1 MKPELHVAC
10 AIIEHQG
17 RVLAAQRS
25 ESMNLPLKWEFPGGK
40 LHAGE
45 TPEECLVREVHEEL
59 AVAIGIGQALPAA
72 THAYPDFTVTL
83 YPFVC
88 SLQGGEMTLHEHKA
102 VRWMEPERMHELE
115 WAEADLPV
123 IADYLSRR
131 DPETVAS

>member
-1 MKPELHVAC
+1 MKPLLHVAC

-25 ESMNLPLKWEFPGGK
+25 ENMNLPLKWEFPGGK
-40 LHAGE
+40 LQAGE
-45 TPEECLVREVHEEL
+45 TPEECLIREVREEL
-59 AVAIGIGQALPAA
+59 AVGIGIGPALPVA

-88 SLQGGEMTLHEHKA
+88 SLHDGEMNLHEHRA
-102 VRWMEPERMHELE
+102 VRWMEPERMNELE

-123 IADYLSRR
+123 IAEYLSRR
-131 DPETVAS
+131 HPETVAP